1 MTSLSF
7 TECLNDKITLVT
19 CGWNVFVRQITVIW
33 KTWASVSSKWDNNFQ
48 IWSRRVS
55 NVFLNFK
62 MTRVVLRQKRA
73 SPLSPLWVTE
83 PRERSATREAW
94 WGRLSEWSN
103 RKSSASDVCHLT
115 HTRTHTRARTQTY
128 THAYKYRPGPKL
140 EFKEKSVLFECKHTR
155 TYWFCGA
162 IKKQTKFKDP
172 RAQLR
177 K

>member
-19 CGWNVFVRQITVIW
+19 CDWNVLVRQITVIW

-62 MTRVVLRQKRA
+62 MTRVVSRQKRA

-115 HTRTHTRARTQTY
+115 HTRTHSRARTR
-128 THAYKYRPGPKL
+128 THARRHIHM
-140 EFKEKSVLFECKHTR
+140 HTNTGQDLNLNSR
-155 TYWFCGA
+155 
-162 IKKQTKFKDP
+162 K
-172 RAQLR
+172 RAFYSSANTRELIDFAPP
-177 K
+177 